1 MNKSILN
8 TEVQNFINDNLDTD
22 IPKLSLKKSPFV
34 TVSSAELAV
43 QIDSKKRSENKL
55 PTWYK
60 TAGIYY
66 PPRLSI
72 EQSSS
77 EIAAA
82 YKTSLITGEDIID
95 LTGGFGVD
103 SYYFALKA
111 ARVHHCEINRDLSE
125 ISKHNSIKL
134 GVKINYLNTD
144 GISYLKESGQHFDTV
159 YIDPSRRI
167 SNKKVFLFK
176 DCEPDVISNLELLT
190 EQCHLL
196 MIKAGPLLD
205 IQSGIQELGAV
216 SSIHIVSI
224 KNECKELLFLIR
236 KGKTSVD
243 PVITCVF
250 PGSYQE
256 ETYSFRIS
264 EEKDYE
270 IRQYSKPLEY
280 IYEPDAA
287 LLKAGCFKLTTRDFA
302 LQKIHQHTHLYT
314 SAELNESFPGRIF
327 QLKKVWKYG
336 SFIKENPIRKANVIT
351 RNFPSNPEGLK
362 KKLKIKDGGDEYLLF
377 CTGSDN
383 NRIVLHCRRRV

>member
-1 MNKSILN
+1 MNKFILN
-8 TEVQNFINDNLDTD
+8 TEVQTFINDNLNTD
-22 IPKLSLKKSPFV
+22 ISKLGLKKSPFT

-43 QIDSKKRSENKL
+43 QIDSKKRCGSKL

-60 TAGIYY
+60 TDGIYY

-77 EIAAA
+77 EITAA
-82 YKTSLITGEDIID
+82 YKASLIIGEDIID

-144 GISYLKESGQHFDTV
+144 GISYLKESRQHFDTV

-167 SNKKVFLFK
+167 SSKKVFLFK

-196 MIKAGPLLD
+196 MIKAAPLLD
-205 IQSGIQELGAV
+205 IHSGIQELGAV

-236 KGKTSVD
+236 KGDTSVD

-264 EEKDYE
+264 EEKGYE

-287 LLKAGCFKLTTRDFA
+287 LLKSGCFKLITRDFA
-302 LQKIHQHTHLYT
+302 LHKLHQHTHLYT
-314 SAELNESFPGRIF
+314 SDKLNSSFPGRKF
-327 QLKKVWKYG
+327 RLKKAWNYG
-336 SFIKENPIRKANVIT
+336 DFIKVQNFKKANVIC
-351 RNFPSNPEGLK
+351 RNFPLSPD
-362 KKLKIKDGGDEYLLF
+362 KLKIKLKIGDGGNEYLLF
-377 CTGSDN
+377 CTSFKN
-383 NRIVLHCRRRV
+383 ELLVLNCERV